1 MAAPRSGPVPR
12 DLNLQHTTSARC
24 APDPTLSLVPTQVC
38 NAQPRSAGC
47 SLGRRPLKLSSRVRC
62 AHADGCGAVQTRVL
76 GYREVS
82 GLSDPWPGPS
92 CAAGALQGCA
102 VLRLVH
108 AWPPRPSALGGC
120 THRQGQA
127 GAAGAP
133 RENKFIFICINLLPG
148 ARRGAAARPGR
159 RAPAPRGA
167 CSRLRGVWNPFQYHG
182 AVRSESDPESR
193 FIRAGRRRIRRLRA
207 GTGSRGQGPGPPV

>member
-1 MAAPRSGPVPR
+1 MRPRPNP
-12 DLNLQHTTSARC
+12 
-24 APDPTLSLVPTQVC
+24 
-38 NAQPRSAGC
+38 QPRPHAG
-47 SLGRRPLKLSSRVRC
+47 LQRTATERRLFPWTQAAEAVEPRAVR
-62 AHADGCGAVQTRVL
+62 ARRRVL
-76 GYREVS
+76 GCADAGA
-82 GLSDPWPGPS
+82 GLSGGVRSLGPLAGPVVRRGR
-92 CAAGALQGCA
+92 AAG
-102 VLRLVH
+102 LRRAAPVFTRGR
-108 AWPPRPSALGGC
+108 PGPRPSGGAR
-120 THRQGQA
+120 TGRARQ
-127 GAAGAP
+127 AP
-133 RENKFIFICINLLPG
+133 PGRSENKFIFICINLLPG